1 MINLQYGLSTVMT
14 KAHDLRQLQSWAR
27 ENRIGK
33 WMYAYD
39 VQDEKPRPKPNPKFN
54 KQNRKPRGR
63 R

>member
-1 MINLQYGLSTVMT
+1 MISLLYGNSTVMS
-14 KAHDLRQLQSWAR
+14 KAHNLKQTQAWAR
-27 ENRIGK
+27 ENKIGK

-63 R
+63 

>member
-1 MINLQYGLSTVMT
+1 MS
-14 KAHDLRQLQSWAR
+14 KAHNLKQTQAWAR
-27 ENRIGK
+27 ENKIGK

-63 R
+63 